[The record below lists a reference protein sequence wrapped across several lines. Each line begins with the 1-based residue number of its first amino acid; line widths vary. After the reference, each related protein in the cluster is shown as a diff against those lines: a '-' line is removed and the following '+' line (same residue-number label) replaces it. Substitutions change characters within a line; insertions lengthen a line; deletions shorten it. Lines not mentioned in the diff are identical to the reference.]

1 MEVDTPIEIGKVAYM
16 KFVAPPA
23 HTAGLNSQT
32 AGLESWCRPLK
43 IAASVG
49 VMVLA
54 LSACDPKVALRGN
67 APLES
72 RLEQISV
79 GQSSKR
85 DVIAAIGTPSTVG
98 TFNDDVW
105 YYMSQRRET
114 WAFYAP
120 EVTENQV
127 LAFHFDETGTL
138 QTIDAYDKDALT
150 EVRVQEEETPTSG
163 RTMSIMEQLFGNLGK
178 FGG

>member
-1 MEVDTPIEIGKVAYM
+1 M
-16 KFVAPPA
+16 KFAAPPQQS
-23 HTAGLNSQT
+23 LYRS
-32 AGLESWCRPLK
+32 LK
-43 IAASVG
+43 IGASIG
-49 VMVLA
+49 VIAMGLT
-54 LSACDPKVALRGN
+54 ACDPKVDLRGN

-79 GQSSKR
+79 GQSTKR
-85 DVIAAIGTPSTVG
+85 DVVAAIGTPSTVG
-98 TFNDDVW
+98 TFDDNVW

-127 LAFHFDETGTL
+127 LAFHFDDGGTL
-138 QTIDAYDKDALT
+138 QNIDTYDKDALT
-150 EVRVQEEETPTSG
+150 EVTVETKETPTSG

-178 FGG
+178 FGAS